1 VKFVEQSG
9 ARVIPLIFM
18 QHTDEEIQDLMGK
31 INGVL
36 FPGGSGDATYEL
48 WEEKIF
54 KRAI

>member
-1 VKFVEQSG
+1 MKFVEQSG

-36 FPGGSGDATYEL
+36 FPGGSGDETYEL